1 MRLCG
6 WMRFFML
13 FFHSLMRMST
23 CLSKS
28 AHMQPTS
35 RHERRRAKDLRNGY
49 AKSDTRA
56 REVSGCANAERK
68 HESMQWKQAEH
79 ARRVACATFRFAWPH
94 GIANR
99 QDDSCGPIF
108 RTALDCSAC
117 SARCGQGGT
126 IEGNR
131 HASAIHCILSLVHR
145 SPCSTTRA
153 LCVAG
158 VKHGR
163 RCSAPGLK
171 IGIAK

>member
-56 REVSGCANAERK
+56 REVFWLCECRAQARINAMETGGTRAQSCMR
-68 HESMQWKQAEH
+68 HVSI
-79 ARRVACATFRFAWPH
+79 RVATRNREPTRRLVRSDLPH
-94 GIANR
+94 GSGLLCLQR
-99 QDDSCGPIF
+99 PM
-108 RTALDCSAC
+108 RP
-117 SARCGQGGT
+117 GGT